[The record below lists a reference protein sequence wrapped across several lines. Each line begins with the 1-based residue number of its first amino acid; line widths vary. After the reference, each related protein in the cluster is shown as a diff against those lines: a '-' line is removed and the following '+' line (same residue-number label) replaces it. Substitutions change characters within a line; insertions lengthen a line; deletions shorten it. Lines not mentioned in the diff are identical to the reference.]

1 MAIANHTAF
10 DEDGILDGDVHE
22 EAKTKGEGGVETVRP
37 SHESNSRR
45 KKKKKK
51 RKEVNAA
58 RNQAETNPEEA
69 DGEASRTGEAAHRYL
84 EALQGLQQG
93 EDSCLWV
100 DLNNCGIQD
109 KKMVE
114 VRAVERDL
122 QW

>member
-1 MAIANHTAF
+1 MGSVPKGAIPPLRIESTWQSPTTPLSMRMGSST
-10 DEDGILDGDVHE
+10 EDVHE

-69 DGEASRTGEAAHRYL
+69 DGEASRTGEAAHRCVNGK
-84 EALQGLQQG
+84 EGRSK
-93 EDSCLWV
+93 E
-100 DLNNCGIQD
+100 
-109 KKMVE
+109 
-114 VRAVERDL
+114 ERERV
-122 QW
+122 